1 MFRRAALLSLAAL
14 AAAKEM
20 PKDEFKAA
28 ELFDSGIR
36 HENNKALKLVSM
48 NPPFPVPGANGC
60 AGNLGS
66 TGSRWSLRIG
76 PVR

>member
-14 AAAKEM
+14 AASKEM

-48 NPPFPVPGANGC
+48 VP
-60 AGNLGS
+60 
-66 TGSRWSLRIG
+66 WYYRIWC
-76 PVR
+76 

>member
-20 PKDEFKAA
+20 PKDEFRAA

-36 HENNKALKLVSM
+36 HENNKALKLVSETL
-48 NPPFPVPGANGC
+48 
-60 AGNLGS
+60 GNLR
-66 TGSRWSLRIG
+66 T
-76 PVR
+76 

>member
-28 ELFDSGIR
+28 QLFDSGIR
-36 HENNKALKLVSM
+36 HENNKALKLVSIISWHCR
-48 NPPFPVPGANGC
+48 N
-60 AGNLGS
+60 
-66 TGSRWSLRIG
+66 
-76 PVR
+76 

>member
-1 MFRRAALLSLAAL
+1 VRYKAATSFDLRAPYGELISPTPDPIIMFLRTAVLSLAAL

-36 HENNKALKLVSM
+36 HENNKALKLVS
-48 NPPFPVPGANGC
+48 FA
-60 AGNLGS
+60 
-66 TGSRWSLRIG
+66 
-76 PVR
+76 